1 MVLRQQQLS
10 QRREAVAL
18 TRKSLAQRYSDRAE
32 MWLDR
37 TEFEELIRP
46 PLAGTTEVS
55 RSDLDTQSDRKT
67 TVAPSPTTVGAS
79 GLAGSQVHT
88 PTQTQVRRRLS
99 LATIWQRSIDVHE
112 PRRSPRRFTRLAAAG
127 ILTLA
132 GGAASVPLMT
142 SHSGSIATT
151 DVRHLA
157 PVAPVAPVAA
167 IPAPSLGNNPQTEN
181 LSPAP
186 VAAPNAPA
194 EDTARSAVAPVRI
207 PQTVRS
213 TTISRPRPPAT
224 MMPSPPPET
233 AEIPAEAYA
242 AWSRMAELSRD
253 DHARTHF
260 RRDFRPHR

>member
-1 MVLRQQQLS
+1 MVLRQQQQLS

-46 PLAGTTEVS
+46 PLAGTIEAS
-55 RSDLDTQSDRKT
+55 QSDLKTQSDRKT
-67 TVAPSPTTVGAS
+67 TVTPAPTTVGAS

-88 PTQTQVRRRLS
+88 PTQTEVRRRLS
-99 LATIWQRSIDVHE
+99 LATISPGSIDVQE
-112 PRRSPRRFTRLAAAG
+112 RRRAPRRFTRLAAAG
-127 ILTLA
+127 ILALA

-157 PVAPVAPVAA
+157 PVAPVAA
-167 IPAPSLGNNPQTEN
+167 IPAPSLGNSPHTEN

-186 VAAPNAPA
+186 VAAPNTPA
-194 EDTARSAVAPVRI
+194 EDTARSAAAPVRI

-213 TTISRPRPPAT
+213 TTISRPRPPTT
-224 MMPSPPPET
+224 MMPSPPPQT
-233 AEIPAEAYA
+233 PEIPAEAYA